1 MGELAIP
8 WYTPTLK
15 QVRQMNRDNV
25 TAFLSGAMLVPN
37 SVLRVMSDA
46 MAGLARLVLEY
57 IDWLSLQLLPDT
69 AETEWLDRHGQIWLV
84 NSDGTIG
91 RKQATLAE
99 GTVNA
104 TGTIGAIIPNA
115 TTLTSGVDQVQ
126 YEVTAQTFVSD
137 GPTPVPV
144 RALDGGAVSN
154 RSPGDILSFDTLL
167 TDVDGE
173 TVVVSVDGGADPETD
188 DQLRARVL
196 LRIQQPPMG
205 GDAKDYV
212 QWTLAVP
219 GVTRAWS
226 YPNEMG
232 IGTVTV
238 RFMMD
243 DLRAS
248 AGGFPTADDIAA
260 VTEYLA
266 TVRPVAIK
274 DFFVVAP
281 IAYPID
287 HHISNLQPDTAA
299 THAGAQDR
307 LLVAFLT
314 QAIPGSTWY
323 REWSST
329 AIASATGITA
339 FDLSLTLPRTSTDM
353 PHVPMPYPGY
363 MPVLGNLFFVDSLV
377 PAPAPAPQ

>member
-1 MGELAIP
+1 MP
-8 WYTPTLK
+8 WQTPTLR
-15 QVRQMNRDNV
+15 QVRELTRDNV
-25 TAFLSGAMLVPN
+25 TAFLSGAILVPN

-57 IDWLSLQLLPDT
+57 INWLALQLLPDT

-91 RKQATLAE
+91 RKQATLAV

-104 TGTIGAIIPNA
+104 TGTLGAVIPNA
-115 TTLTSGVDQVQ
+115 TTLTSGVDQIQ
-126 YEVTAQTFVSD
+126 YEVTAETDVSD

-154 RSPGDILSFDTLL
+154 REPGDILTFDQLL
-167 TDVDGE
+167 IGVDSE
-173 TVVVSVDGGADPETD
+173 TVVVSIDGGADPETD

-248 AGGFPTADDIAA
+248 NNGFPLYDDIQA
-260 VTEYLA
+260 VKDYIDS
-266 TVRPVAIK
+266 VRPVAIK
-274 DFFVVAP
+274 DFFIESP
-281 IAYPID
+281 IPFPID
-287 HHISNLQPDTAA
+287 HTISNLAPDTNA

-307 LLVAFLT
+307 LLAAFLT
-314 QAIPGSTWY
+314 QSIPGGTWY

-329 AIASATGITA
+329 AIASAAGITA
-339 FDLSLTLPRTSTDM
+339 FDVSLTLPGDATMTDLPHVDM
-353 PHVPMPYPGY
+353 PNPGSMPT
-363 MPVLGNLFFVDSLV
+363 LGNIFYIASLV
-377 PAPAPAPQ
+377 PAPKSK

>member
-1 MGELAIP
+1 M
-8 WYTPTLK
+8 
-15 QVRQMNRDNV
+15 MRDNV

-69 AETEWLDRHGQIWLV
+69 AETEWLDRHGQIWLT

-99 GTVNA
+99 GTVNT
-104 TGTIGAIIPNA
+104 TGTLGAVIPNA
-115 TTLTSGVDQVQ
+115 TTLTSGSEQGQIQ

-144 RALDGGAVSN
+144 RALDGGSVSN
-154 RSPGDILSFDTLL
+154 RSPGDILTFDAFLSG
-167 TDVDGE
+167 VDSE

-188 DQLRARVL
+188 DELRARVL

-205 GDAKDYV
+205 GDAKDYI

-232 IGTVTV
+232 IGTVTI

-248 AGGFPTADDIAA
+248 SGGFPTANDIAA
-260 VTEYLA
+260 VKEYLDS
-266 TVRPVAIK
+266 VRPVAIK
-274 DFFVVAP
+274 DFFIVAP

-287 HHISNLQPDTAA
+287 HHISNLSPDTAA

-307 LLVAFLT
+307 LIEAFLT
-314 QAIPGSTWY
+314 QAIPGTTWY

-329 AIASATGITA
+329 AIASASGITA
-339 FDLSLTLPRTSTDM
+339 FDLSLTLPRDMTDL
-353 PHVPMPYPGY
+353 PHVLMPYPGY
-363 MPVLGNLFFVDSLV
+363 MPVLGNIFYPDTIV
-377 PAPAPAPQ
+377 PPPLAPAPQQ